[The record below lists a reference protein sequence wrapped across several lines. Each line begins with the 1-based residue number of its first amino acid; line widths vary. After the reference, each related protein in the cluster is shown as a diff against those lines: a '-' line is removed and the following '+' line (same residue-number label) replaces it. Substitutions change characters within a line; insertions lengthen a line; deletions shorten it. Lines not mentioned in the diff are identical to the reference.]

1 MFGVYPDIFGRGV
14 PVAFPGVV
22 RDSWPSQRAITE
34 RSCWSRSIARE
45 CRSTCI
51 EMRFL
56 TSVGHCVPALA
67 RKNRIGNATRSL
79 TSLPYFTSLLH
90 FLTSL
95 PYLVTSI
102 QCGNRVALLPPP
114 MQIVHRNVQVNV
126 AARRLDADH
135 HRFRLGAAGQP
146 RFVHVNFRR
155 KHFEMKSLIVQQR
168 HGIPDDHVR
177 HLANR
182 LPDHLLA
189 RLNFRPRELARH
201 LYRHFRREV
210 ENHAPLDVSL
220 DGNERRDTLA
230 AIRLFVHFQ
239 VHDFRRRLQRLRE
252 DRVRGIDERLNQFHS
267 HERCSP
273 ASATGEPTALGSSLS
288 TYRRIS
294 YSTSGFTG
302 FCTKCFAPFWRAARI
317 FSWYPTE
324 ETMTMRAL
332 ACWRTMRSTASIP
345 SICGM
350 VMSMSTMSGLIR
362 LNSAM
367 AVRPSPA
374 SPATSPPNISI
385 ILMRFLRAKTESSTT
400 R

>member
-1 MFGVYPDIFGRGV
+1 MVNQEFDD
-14 PVAFPGVV
+14 
-22 RDSWPSQRAITE
+22 DSWPACLSFLGTLLGGFRA
-34 RSCWSRSIARE
+34 SRE
-45 CRSTCI
+45 Q
-51 EMRFL
+51 FL
-56 TSVGHCVPALA
+56 L
-67 RKNRIGNATRSL
+67 SL
-79 TSLPYFTSLLH
+79 
-90 FLTSL
+90 L
-95 PYLVTSI
+95 PYLITSLSHYFVTSV
-102 QCGNRVALLPPP
+102 QSRNRVPLLPPP

-135 HRFRLGAAGQP
+135 HCFRLGAADQP

>member
-1 MFGVYPDIFGRGV
+1 MQHLQKTGGVGAAV
-14 PVAFPGVV
+14 PFLKKNFKCLGIST
-22 RDSWPSQRAITE
+22 DSRHLSADQMTE
-34 RSCWSRSIARE
+34 GSLAV
-45 CRSTCI
+45 TT
-51 EMRFL
+51 
-56 TSVGHCVPALA
+56 TSAPTSH
-67 RKNRIGNATRSL
+67 SL
-79 TSLPYFTSLLH
+79 TTENCKLATLS
-90 FLTSL
+90 
-95 PYLVTSI
+95 V
-102 QCGNRVALLPPP
+102 QRRNRAPLLPPP
-114 MQIVHRNVQVNV
+114 VQVVHRYVQVH
-126 AARRLDADH
+126 APARRLDANH
-135 HRFRLGAAGQP
+135 QRFRLGAAAQP
-146 RFVHVNFRR
+146 RLIYMNLRR

-273 ASATGEPTALGSSLS
+273 AIATGAPTALGSSLS
-288 TYRRIS
+288 TYRKIS
-294 YSTSGFTG
+294 YRTSGFTG
-302 FCTKCFAPFWRAARI
+302 FCTKCFAPFCRAARI
-317 FSWYPTE
+317 FSWYPTD

-332 ACWRTMRSTASIP
+332 ACCRTMRSTASMP

-350 VMSMSTMSGLIR
+350 VMSMSTMSGLTR

-374 SPATSPPNISI
+374 SPATSPPNCSI